1 MKKFNPTTPTKR
13 HHIDIDRTIL
23 SKKEPYKPLV
33 KGYKPAQG
41 RDSQGKISMR
51 HKGGAVKKNYRLV
64 EFGQIHKGIP
74 AKIESIEY
82 DPYRTAFIALVLFR
96 NGARAYTIAT
106 AGLKAGDSIV
116 CDDTAPFKIG
126 NRVKLYS
133 IPSGTQVHNVE
144 LRPEQGGKLARSAG
158 SYLTMIGLEGNYA
171 YLKMPSTEVR
181 KVSKN
186 CFATIGTTSNNEHNL
201 INVGKAGRNRH
212 KGIRPTVRGSAMNAC
227 DHPYGGGK
235 GKHSRGTKRPKDK
248 WGNVTG
254 GRKTRKVNKYSNKF
268 IVSRRKTK
276 KTKK

>member
-13 HHIDIDRTIL
+13 HHIDIDRTVL
-23 SKKEPYKPLV
+23 SKKEPHKALT
-33 KGYKPAQG
+33 KGFKPAQG
-41 RDSQGKISMR
+41 RDSAGKISMR
-51 HKGGAVKKNYRLV
+51 HKGGAVKKNYRMV
-64 EFGQIHKGIP
+64 EFGQLHKNIP
-74 AKIESIEY
+74 AKIEAIEY
-82 DPYRTAFIALVLFR
+82 DPYRTAFIALIVYS
-96 NGARAYTIAT
+96 NGARAYMIAPE
-106 AGLKAGDSIV
+106 GLRAGDKIICSEE
-116 CDDTAPFKIG
+116 APLKVG
-126 NRVKLYS
+126 NRVALAG

-144 LRPEQGGKLARSAG
+144 LKPGQGGKLARSAG

-181 KVSKN
+181 KVAKN
-186 CFATIGTTSNNEHNL
+186 CFATIGTASNAEHNL

-235 GKHSRGTKRPKDK
+235 GRHSRGTKRPKDK

-254 GRKTRKVNKYSNKF
+254 GKKTRNANKYSNKF

-276 KTKK
+276 KSKK